1 MKGEILVGKKAFI
14 HWVKEFSFEE
24 TRKWGDALR
33 HQILKTLEG
42 MPNKAVPDNETFFK
56 KIGKPTLDN
65 LDKMLPDGFVSHK
78 GRSKKMIL
86 AIARGRLNA
95 PNAAKK
101 HEQNLKLG
109 LETFD
114 QGRLNGAMVEYH
126 LKRSF
131 GEYRFTEPIE
141 LALGW
146 LAPFIQP
153 AKQGRFKSKLG
164 NQLMSSGLL
173 ISDCMYILD
182 IIKLENDKINA
193 LLNQSIR
200 QDIVRFEIGGQ
211 SHCDFVLIKS
221 SIIPFYWSTVKE
233 IKYGIYKEF
242 DGEPFANDL
251 RSRWPV
257 IDESKPPN
265 PDDYIGNPNKLAYF
279 DMELDVQVSKKE

>member
-1 MKGEILVGKKAFI
+1 MEGKIIVHEKAFI
-14 HWVKEFSFEE
+14 HWVKEFPFEE
-24 TRKWGDALR
+24 TRKWGDVLR

-42 MPNKAVPDNETFFK
+42 MPNKAVPDDEASRKNRT
-56 KIGKPTLDN
+56 KPVLDN
-65 LDKMLPDGFVSHK
+65 IDKMFKPDFVSRK
-78 GRSKKMIL
+78 GRSKRLIL
-86 AIARGRLNA
+86 ALARAKLND
-95 PNAAKK
+95 PNTAKK
-101 HEQNLKLG
+101 SEQNLKLG

-114 QGRLNGAMVEYH
+114 QSDLNSAMVEYH

-153 AKQGRFKSKLG
+153 AKQGKFRSKLG

-173 ISDCMYILD
+173 ISDCMYIPD

-193 LLNQSIR
+193 LLNQYIR
-200 QDIVRFEIGGQ
+200 KNVVPFSTGGQ
-211 SHCDFVLIKS
+211 SRCDLRIIKS
-221 SIIPFYWSTVKE
+221 SCTPFYWSKVKE

-257 IDESKPPN
+257 IDESIPPN